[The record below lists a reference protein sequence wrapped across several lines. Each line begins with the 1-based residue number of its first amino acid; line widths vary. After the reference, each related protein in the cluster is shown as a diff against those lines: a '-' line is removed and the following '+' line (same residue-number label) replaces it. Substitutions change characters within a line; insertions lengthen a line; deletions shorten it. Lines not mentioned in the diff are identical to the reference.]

1 MKYVKLSVMI
11 MLLFMLASCNR
22 WSAYEKELAAADQAL
37 LEADLLDVNVMTDIK
52 IDENGSINSVS
63 EEVSFNMSID
73 PYFIYI
79 EDPEPS
85 IIYEN
90 EGNYYQADLGSP
102 LTDTGS
108 YVIDP
113 NIVNIEMAE
122 SFSNIN
128 VEGELSY
135 QFIDGKIKEIEDHIF
150 QITTTFENLLEDP
163 SFTDLA
169 SLESLMT
176 SDQYH
181 AFLASE
187 VKVTVDFN
195 QGIKMMLNL
204 SMDIE
209 DIAMT
214 ISLTMDIK
222 IAEGASVDVL
232 NDDRFLVLETSDIMN
247 ATEIYVD
254 HPFSYQENWDLY
266 TSAYFKIYLEEGH
279 YYINAS
285 SPQIYPTFMDLNY
298 QNYNLIDMIEPHLI
312 LENYPYRAIKID
324 QAGYYY
330 FSLFING
337 YEASSF
343 SIDHLD
349 YDSYL
354 ADSTMDITNGGT
366 YTFEI
371 EGLHDAVAFEY
382 TGSSNAIIGIDG
394 LEDQLSFLTEQNIS
408 ISSFYNQD
416 KNAISVTGPTTVYLI
431 PFDEYGIKT
440 YTVTFQVFYQSNN
453 FTSLDQMYTLTS
465 TFDHIFVTSDDLA
478 PQYVK
483 LEITEEG
490 DYAFYKNHIY
500 NDIGNIGTIYDESN
514 QMIKTVNIYT
524 GSSYQLAHLVPG
536 TYYIALVAFNPSVF
550 QLRYEKIS

>member
-11 MLLFMLASCNR
+11 VLLLMLASCSR
-22 WSAYEKELAAADQAL
+22 WSAYEKELAAADKAL
-37 LEADLLDVNVMTDIK
+37 FEADLLDVNVMTDIS
-52 IDENGSINSVS
+52 INDHGSINSVS
-63 EEVSFNMSID
+63 DEVSFSMSID

-90 EGNYYQADLGSP
+90 EGYYYQANLGSP
-102 LTDTGS
+102 LTDTGY
-108 YVIDP
+108 YVIAP
-113 NIVNIEMAE
+113 NIVNVEMAE

-128 VEGELSY
+128 VEGEPSY
-135 QFIDGKIKEIEDHIF
+135 QFIDGKIEETEDHVF
-150 QITTTFENLLEDP
+150 QITTTFKNLLEDQ
-163 SFTDLA
+163 SFADLA
-169 SLESLMT
+169 TLEDLMT
-176 SDQYH
+176 SDQYD

-187 VKVTVDFN
+187 VIVTVDFN

-222 IAEGASVDVL
+222 IAQGEAVDVL
-232 NDDRFLVLETSDIMN
+232 NDERFLILETSDIMK
-247 ATEIYVD
+247 ATEIFVD
-254 HPFSYQENWDLY
+254 HPFSYPENWDLY
-266 TSAYFKIYLEEGH
+266 TQAYFKIYLEEGH

-285 SPQIYPTFMDLNY
+285 SPQMYPTFMDLNY
-298 QNYNLIDMIEPHLI
+298 QNYNLIDMIENRLI

-354 ADSTMDITNGGT
+354 SDSTMDITNGGT
-366 YTFEI
+366 YSFEI

-394 LEDQLSFLTEQNIS
+394 LGDHLSFFTIQNVS

-440 YTVTFQVFYQSNN
+440 YTVTFEVFYQSNN

-465 TFDHIFVTSDDLA
+465 TFDHMFVASDDLA
-478 PQYVK
+478 SQYVK

-490 DYAFYKNHIY
+490 DYAFYKNNVY

-514 QMIKTVNIYT
+514 QVIKAVNNYT

-536 TYYIALVAFNPSVF
+536 TYYLQLVAFNPSVF

>member
-1 MKYVKLSVMI
+1 MKYIKLSVMAV
-11 MLLFMLASCNR
+11 LLFMLASCNR
-22 WSAYEKELAAADQAL
+22 WSAYEKELAAADKAL
-37 LEADLLDVNVMTDIK
+37 LEADLLDVSVMTNISINDQ
-52 IDENGSINSVS
+52 GLINSVS
-63 EEVSFNMSID
+63 EEVSFAMSID

-79 EDPEPS
+79 ENPEPS
-85 IIYEN
+85 IIYEHDDH
-90 EGNYYQADLGSP
+90 YYQADLGSP
-102 LTDTGS
+102 LTDTGY

-113 NIVNIEMAE
+113 NIVNVDMAE

-135 QFIDGKIKEIEDHIF
+135 QFIDGKIEETEDHVF
-150 QITTTFENLLEDP
+150 EITTTFENLLEDP
-163 SFTDLA
+163 SFGDLA
-169 SLESLMT
+169 SLEDLMT
-176 SDQYH
+176 SDQYD

-204 SMDIE
+204 SMDID

-222 IAEGASVDVL
+222 IAEGTAVDVV
-232 NDDRFLVLETSDIMN
+232 NDERFLILETSDIMN
-247 ATEIYVD
+247 ATEIFVD
-254 HPFSYQENWDLY
+254 HPFSYPENGDVY
-266 TSAYFKIYLEEGH
+266 TNAYFKIYLEEGH

-285 SPQIYPTFMDLNY
+285 SPHMYPTFMDSNY
-298 QNYNLIDMIEPHLI
+298 QNYHLIDMIEPQLI
-312 LENYPYRAIKID
+312 LENYPYRAIEID

-354 ADSTMDITNGGT
+354 ADSTMDITHGGT

-382 TGSSNAIIGIDG
+382 TGNSNAIIGIDG
-394 LEDQLSFLTEQNIS
+394 LGDHLSFFTEQNVS
-408 ISSFYNQD
+408 ISAFYNQD

-431 PFDEYGIKT
+431 PFDTYGIKT
-440 YTVTFQVFYQSNN
+440 YTVTFEVFYQSDN
-453 FTSLDQMYTLTS
+453 FMSLDQMYTLTS
-465 TFDHIFVTSDDLA
+465 TFDHMFVTSDDLA
-478 PQYVK
+478 DQYVK

-490 DYAFYKNHIY
+490 DYAFYKNNVY

-514 QMIKTVNIYT
+514 QVIKTVNIYT
-524 GSSYQLAHLVPG
+524 GSSYQLAHLVTG
-536 TYYIALVAFNPSVF
+536 TYYIALVGFNPSVF